1 MEFNYIRIDGEST
14 EDKYGFFKL
23 FFDANE
29 NQLLHFY
36 EPDLGLFAVESPMVI
51 ERALM
56 GGYRPVAFVMIDS
69 LAEEMCARFAEL
81 VEEYYITSNNKHS
94 EESSI
99 DKTSNNKH
107 SKESSIP
114 VYIAD
119 YETIADLTGV
129 NITRGVLALMKRQE
143 MPDIREL
150 LRDCH
155 RIAVFDDV
163 ENPTNVGAMFRS
175 AAALGI
181 EAVVLTGSSSDPLYR
196 RASRVSVGTVF
207 QIPWIKLK
215 KNKKSSDKA
224 MGESDKVIVSSD
236 KAMGESDKVTDRSDK
251 MMGEETS
258 NSVMLN
264 NPDDGICC
272 YIDILHAL
280 GFKTA
285 AMALSDNSVSIR
297 DERLKSEEKL
307 AIILGNEG
315 FGLSE
320 EVIEAS
326 DYVVKIP
333 MKNNVDSLNVAAAS
347 SVVFWE
353 LAN

>member
-14 EDKYGFFKL
+14 KDKYGFFKL

-99 DKTSNNKH
+99 DKTSNNRRFEESSIDNTSDNKH

-155 RIAVFDDV
+155 RIAVFD
-163 ENPTNVGAMFRS
+163 
-175 AAALGI
+175 
-181 EAVVLTGSSSDPLYR
+181 
-196 RASRVSVGTVF
+196 
-207 QIPWIKLK
+207 
-215 KNKKSSDKA
+215 
-224 MGESDKVIVSSD
+224 
-236 KAMGESDKVTDRSDK
+236 
-251 MMGEETS
+251 
-258 NSVMLN
+258 
-264 NPDDGICC
+264 
-272 YIDILHAL
+272 
-280 GFKTA
+280 
-285 AMALSDNSVSIR
+285 
-297 DERLKSEEKL
+297 
-307 AIILGNEG
+307 
-315 FGLSE
+315 
-320 EVIEAS
+320 EAS
-326 DYVVKIP
+326 
-333 MKNNVDSLNVAAAS
+333 
-347 SVVFWE
+347 
-353 LAN
+353 